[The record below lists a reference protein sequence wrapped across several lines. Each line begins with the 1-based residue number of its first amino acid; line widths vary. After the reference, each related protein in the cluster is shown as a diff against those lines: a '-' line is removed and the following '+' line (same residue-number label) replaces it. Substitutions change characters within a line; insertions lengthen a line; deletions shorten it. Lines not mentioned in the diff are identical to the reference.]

1 MSFPNVLGRRKS
13 GAGSPTSSACAVPT
27 VTDASARAA
36 RTPRNTRSLILMR
49 TSLLWRSTI
58 EQDRPR
64 LDALDVQ
71 QLGFAPRIGGEAR
84 SEDLLAGRIDD
95 EQDLFAKTQRAA
107 QYDEPLGGER
117 IHGDRVLRPL
127 SLLAH
132 RHRGI
137 PGAPPNPSHR
147 EPRHHYVLD
156 SR

>member
-64 LDALDVQ
+64 LDALDVHQ
-71 QLGFAPRIGGEAR
+71 PGFAPRIGGEAR
-84 SEDLLAGRIDD
+84 PEYLPACRIVNG
-95 EQDLFAKTQRAA
+95 EDLFAKTQRAA
-107 QYDEPLGGER
+107 PTPQP
-117 IHGDRVLRPL
+117 
-127 SLLAH
+127 
-132 RHRGI
+132 
-137 PGAPPNPSHR
+137 
-147 EPRHHYVLD
+147 
-156 SR
+156 